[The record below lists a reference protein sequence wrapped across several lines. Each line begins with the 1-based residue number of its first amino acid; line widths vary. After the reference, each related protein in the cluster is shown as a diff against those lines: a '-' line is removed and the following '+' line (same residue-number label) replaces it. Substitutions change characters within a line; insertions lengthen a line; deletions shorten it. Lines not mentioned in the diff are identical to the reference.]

1 MTVAGHG
8 SLCTSVSPLV
18 QGTFFSFFSSD
29 RRVVAEGSCPG
40 KGKGGPGGSSGW
52 SFIVLLGARG
62 STSWLRGR
70 LWEQSQGRLLGGGEL
85 SVGTRGGW
93 RSLRKVRLGVGA
105 RGCLHAPRPAGHLPQ
120 SAPQQAWKPCRAGW
134 GSGEGGRVYHSTHQL
149 SHGARPTGPPLRLA
163 QPALTGSPLCA
174 SHGVRGST
182 ARQARALGPGFQP

>member
-70 LWEQSQGRLLGGGEL
+70 LWE
-85 SVGTRGGW
+85 
-93 RSLRKVRLGVGA
+93 
-105 RGCLHAPRPAGHLPQ
+105 
-120 SAPQQAWKPCRAGW
+120 
-134 GSGEGGRVYHSTHQL
+134 
-149 SHGARPTGPPLRLA
+149 
-163 QPALTGSPLCA
+163 
-174 SHGVRGST
+174 
-182 ARQARALGPGFQP
+182 